1 MKGRRLVFFFLS
13 DRTQPSSNRSAA
25 DVLRAECS
33 ERKETEWDAHMDFI
47 VLRSAWTMLRVMQ
60 KADWDDVVRKRQ
72 LFLPQAEQGPC
83 AKKRNCG
90 AVVCTNA

>member
-1 MKGRRLVFFFLS
+1 
-13 DRTQPSSNRSAA
+13 
-25 DVLRAECS
+25 
-33 ERKETEWDAHMDFI
+33 MDFI